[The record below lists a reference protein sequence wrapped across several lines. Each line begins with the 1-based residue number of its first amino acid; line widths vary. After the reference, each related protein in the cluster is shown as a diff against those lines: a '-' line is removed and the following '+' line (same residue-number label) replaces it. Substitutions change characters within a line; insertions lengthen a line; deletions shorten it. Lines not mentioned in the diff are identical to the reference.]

1 MKKSLKKTII
11 ISYIL
16 LPVITAAAVGIIAIT
31 NLTEMSGQS
40 KENYETAMYEN
51 YDNNIKQQTQ
61 SVLSLISYYY
71 GLQESGVL
79 TEEEAQQEA
88 AEAVR
93 SVRYGT
99 DDSGYFWIDRSDGVL
114 VMHPILPEQEGNNRE
129 DMTDQNGNLIIQM
142 IRESCLSRDGAG
154 YNNFWFTKSDGVTVG
169 EKRAY
174 SAYFYPWEWC
184 ISTGNYMDEMQ
195 AQIDEKALNVETRL
209 YEMIRMILGASLILV
224 AVSAVAAVAVSRKI
238 VGPLTLIRQMAGR
251 IAEGDFS
258 TDVEV
263 KQKNEFGET
272 LTHLNNGQ
280 KNVRILLEEMK
291 NVSDGIFHLM
301 KDLTEGFERIGVSA
315 RNVSDAMEDMTES
328 ITSQAE
334 STEQTNEKMGNM
346 GEKIEET
353 GHKVM
358 NLNEKSQ
365 AMKELSNQAMDT
377 MQELSR
383 INTET
388 QDSVSIITK
397 QTQMTN
403 ESADKIADAAKLIDA
418 IARQTSLL
426 SLNASIE
433 AARAGE
439 MGKGFAVV
447 AEEIGTLSRQSAD
460 AVKTID
466 EIISDLTSNSHK
478 AVDIIE
484 SVGKIMEMQDGE
496 LNKTKEMFEGL
507 YHNVEESI
515 QVIGD
520 LTDMTCQMEQ
530 EKESVSGLVE
540 NLSAAAQENAANTEQ
555 TNQVS
560 AGLMDIMEELAGKVE
575 DLNLSVKNLNL
586 HVAKFAV

>member
-1 MKKSLKKTII
+1 
-11 ISYIL
+11 
-16 LPVITAAAVGIIAIT
+16 
-31 NLTEMSGQS
+31 
-40 KENYETAMYEN
+40 
-51 YDNNIKQQTQ
+51 
-61 SVLSLISYYY
+61 
-71 GLQESGVL
+71 
-79 TEEEAQQEA
+79 
-88 AEAVR
+88 
-93 SVRYGT
+93 
-99 DDSGYFWIDRSDGVL
+99 
-114 VMHPILPEQEGNNRE
+114 MHPILPEQEGNNRE
-129 DMTDQNGNLIIQM
+129 DITDQNGNLIIQM

-291 NVSDGIFHLM
+291 TVSEGIFHLM

-397 QTQMTN
+397 QTQMT
-403 ESADKIADAAKLIDA
+403 
-418 IARQTSLL
+418 
-426 SLNASIE
+426 
-433 AARAGE
+433 
-439 MGKGFAVV
+439 
-447 AEEIGTLSRQSAD
+447 
-460 AVKTID
+460 
-466 EIISDLTSNSHK
+466 
-478 AVDIIE
+478 
-484 SVGKIMEMQDGE
+484 
-496 LNKTKEMFEGL
+496 
-507 YHNVEESI
+507 
-515 QVIGD
+515 
-520 LTDMTCQMEQ
+520 
-530 EKESVSGLVE
+530 
-540 NLSAAAQENAANTEQ
+540 
-555 TNQVS
+555 
-560 AGLMDIMEELAGKVE
+560 
-575 DLNLSVKNLNL
+575 
-586 HVAKFAV
+586 